1 MAVET
6 TSYHEYLVICTS
18 CVIKL
23 LLLLTGA
30 GLRLAQDRIA
40 FGHLSDACDIQ
51 ADKQIQFLKD
61 AGMRLG
67 QKLATACVMTLMML
81 ATPHA
86 AQANITVA
94 DYLSLRQ
101 QAHNGDEI
109 ARAQWR
115 FYIVGLMDGIQAVQA
130 PTEAS
135 GGKVFFCMPEGLPVS
150 PKFLDDFIQSALQR
164 MSDTDQ
170 LTEHITSPMAVLVA
184 IELRR
189 AFPCE

>member
-1 MAVET
+1 
-6 TSYHEYLVICTS
+6 
-18 CVIKL
+18 
-23 LLLLTGA
+23 
-30 GLRLAQDRIA
+30 
-40 FGHLSDACDIQ
+40 
-51 ADKQIQFLKD
+51 
-61 AGMRLG
+61 MRFG
-67 QKLATACVMTLMML
+67 QKITIACVMMFMVL
-81 ATPHA
+81 AAPNVSH
-86 AQANITVA
+86 ANITVA

-101 QAHNGDEI
+101 QAHNGNEI

-150 PKFLDDFIQSALQR
+150 PKFLDEFIQSALQR

-170 LTEHITSPMAVLVA
+170 LTEHISSPMAVLVA

-189 AFPCE
+189 AFPCK

>member
-1 MAVET
+1 MWVAQR
-6 TSYHEYLVICTS
+6 
-18 CVIKL
+18 
-23 LLLLTGA
+23 LT
-30 GLRLAQDRIA
+30 IA
-40 FGHLSDACDIQ
+40 
-51 ADKQIQFLKD
+51 
-61 AGMRLG
+61 
-67 QKLATACVMTLMML
+67 TLMLLVML
-81 ATPHA
+81 SAPNA

-101 QAHNGDEI
+101 QAHNGDQL

-135 GGKVFFCMPEGLPVS
+135 GGKVFFCMPEGLPIS
-150 PKFLDDFIQSALQR
+150 PKFIDEFIQSALQR

-189 AFPCE
+189 AFPCEGS

>member
-1 MAVET
+1 MRF
-6 TSYHEYLVICTS
+6 
-18 CVIKL
+18 
-23 LLLLTGA
+23 GQN
-30 GLRLAQDRIA
+30 LAIA
-40 FGHLSDACDIQ
+40 C
-51 ADKQIQFLKD
+51 
-61 AGMRLG
+61 M
-67 QKLATACVMTLMML
+67 VTLML
-81 ATPHA
+81 LSAPNPA
-86 AQANITVA
+86 LANITVA

-101 QAHNGDEI
+101 QAHNGDEL
-109 ARAQWR
+109 ARARWR

-150 PKFLDDFIQSALQR
+150 PKFLDEFIQSALQR